1 MSRTES
7 QLEPWI
13 AQLQE
18 HLRNERYSRS
28 VLKSYT
34 NAVRRFLR
42 ELERRDQALESV
54 SPGDVKIYVDA
65 LRRKQTGKPI
75 SQQERWRHG
84 AAIQMVLRL
93 AHGKWP
99 PVVMPT
105 TPEAIAAREA
115 VADYDAWMELRGL
128 SARTRHEARVETY
141 QLLR

>member
-42 ELERRDQALESV
+42 E
-54 SPGDVKIYVDA
+54 
-65 LRRKQTGKPI
+65 
-75 SQQERWRHG
+75 
-84 AAIQMVLRL
+84 
-93 AHGKWP
+93 P
-99 PVVMPT
+99 PVP
-105 TPEAIAAREA
+105 I
-115 VADYDAWMELRGL
+115 
-128 SARTRHEARVETY
+128 
-141 QLLR
+141 